1 MKLYP
6 VPPLP
11 EPSTSLLPNL
21 DHDHEPIYEN
31 LASITDLVKEMS
43 SSQQSSD
50 VDEGIEVQN
59 ETPMQSETPEI
70 IEEKLLGAP
79 AQTEQDAKPTKVVN
93 EFEEPLEMLPQGQMS
108 FMQLL
113 AILLIFCLIILV
125 LNIMWNNLFTTLFVT
140 GLALPILRWLGKV

>member
-21 DHDHEPIYEN
+21 DHDEPIYEN